1 MADQA
6 NPPEPTDEV
15 KPDFAERLE
24 RARSKHGLA
33 PEKEAG
39 APARN
44 SAMATGFRV
53 GLELV
58 VGVAF
63 GSFVGWLLDGWLG
76 TRPWLMILFFFFGAG
91 AGVLNVMRASM
102 LDRRQDEKS
111 FEKSSETGRDGSRR
125 RP

>member
-24 RARSKHGLA
+24 RARSKHGLV

-76 TRPWLMILFFFFGAG
+76 TRPWLMILFFFLGAG
-91 AGVLNVMRASM
+91 AGMLNVMRASM
-102 LDRRQDEKS
+102 HDRL
-111 FEKSSETGRDGSRR
+111 RDDKK
-125 RP
+125 